1 MTEHSMLDELFYP
14 DGSSLHKMVVGQ
26 SGSGKSYFIEK
37 SAKAFWRQGGAKDP
51 NMRMV
56 YFSPKNEGFT
66 DLLNKKQKPVSSVED
81 MNKQL
86 VENKLVVFYPDIE
99 GLEQTMDDV
108 INSLFDIKD
117 QNPDFK
123 CTLIIDDSQVFL
135 SSRKAAS
142 DAFNRIALL
151 GRSRNLNCIYCS
163 HGVVLNKSLE
173 GQVDIMAMFT
183 LPSKT
188 HWKQT
193 EERFGFDPE
202 PFIHDLKADDYSFLY
217 VNLRKGQANMMNPIG
232 E

>member
-14 DGSSLHKMVVGQ
+14 DGNSLHKMVVGQ
-26 SGSGKSYFIEK
+26 SGSGKSYFIEAT
-37 SAKAFWRQGGAKDP
+37 AKAFWKQNNDP

-66 DLLNKKQKPVSSVED
+66 DLLQKKRKPVSSVDGMLKEIID
-81 MNKQL
+81 NKM
-86 VENKLVVFYPDIE
+86 VVFYPDIT
-99 GLEQTMDDV
+99 GLQDTMDDT
-108 INSLFDIKD
+108 INALFDMKD
-117 QNPDFK
+117 SNPDFK
-123 CTLIIDDSQVFL
+123 CTLIVDDCQVFL
-135 SSRKAAS
+135 SARKQAS
-142 DAFNRIALL
+142 DAFNRMALL
-151 GRSRNLNCIYCS
+151 GRSRNINSVYVS
-163 HGVVLNKSLE
+163 HAVVLNKSLE

-193 EERFGFDPE
+193 EERFGFNPE
-202 PFIHDLKADDYSFLY
+202 PFMGDLKADDYSFLY